1 MSVHVYQTFEIKQ
14 DKFKEAIENLQ
25 EIKKFRN
32 DNYDHHVEVL
42 IPIIGYDYTY
52 AILAVYEGLAEME
65 YQDRKMFDDEEYL
78 NLIGKFFLEHVVQG
92 SMVTQIYRGI
102 SKKMTS
108 KDEHKK
114 SNQ

>member
-32 DNYDHHVEVL
+32 VEVL
-42 IPIIGYDYTY
+42 IPIAGYDYTY